1 MRKLDIARRIH
12 QQAGITEI
20 QAADLLD
27 WILELL
33 KSTLQQGEEIV
44 IAGFGKFAVRS
55 KAARTG
61 RNPRTGE
68 ATTIS
73 ARRVVTFHASPLLKA
88 EMNPAA
94 QESMAPWHQIT
105 RADRA
110 VAEGETNRSPQS
122 SHS

>member
-1 MRKLDIARRIH
+1 MTKADIAGSIH
-12 QQAGITEI
+12 QQAGISE
-20 QAADLLD
+20 LRPGEVLE
-27 WILELL
+27 WILALL

-55 KAARTG
+55 KVARTG

-73 ARRVVTFHASPLLKA
+73 ARRVVTFHASPVLKA

-94 QESMAPWHQIT
+94 QESTAPWHQIGP
-105 RADRA
+105 ADRA
-110 VAEGETNRSPQS
+110 VAEGEANGSPQS